1 MRAAAACIEGAT
13 FESILMRAVFK
24 SPLLVAY
31 FSKKL
36 TGAQHNYPTHDR
48 ELLAIVVALKKW
60 HHYVNGKCTRVITD
74 HSPFEYLHL

>member
-1 MRAAAACIEGAT
+1 M
-13 FESILMRAVFK
+13 
-24 SPLLVAY
+24 AY

-36 TGAQHNYPTHDR
+36 TGAQRNYPTHDR

-60 HHYVNGKCTRVITD
+60 RHYVDGKCTRVITN